1 MRVKGETGTGSL
13 LDLLDRVS
21 HGLGRGVDRLITAV
35 GELAGFALF
44 GVALIMMY
52 ETIMRRVFSAPTVWA
67 YTVSLFIL
75 MWFVLLAVPLAS
87 RTNRH
92 ICADFLVSFFSQR
105 AQLWFRVIGYVLALV
120 FVSVLGYY
128 GTRSMLEAH
137 RIGRTS
143 IELLRYP
150 VWILLVAFPLTW
162 GLHLLQLPR
171 NIGSDLK
178 TLWKTRRAAA
188 RERKK
193 SAVALGGFTVL
204 LAVSL
209 YLLAVR
215 PMIGIVLVV
224 LVLIF
229 AGIPVAFSLG
239 FSGIAAFFL
248 VYGGMR
254 SLRVVPVVAEEV
266 LHNYVLLAIPLFIMG
281 GMILYKC
288 GVGEAIYDFA
298 AKWLGWLPGG
308 LAVGTIGAGAI
319 MSAMVGVTS
328 AVAAAVGMVA
338 IPSLRERGYP
348 KGLAYGSVGGGAI
361 GILFP
366 PSAALILYGF
376 LTNTSVGHLFA
387 AALIPALLVVLMFGV
402 FVVIYSAIYLPKFT
416 EPVSW
421 EARLRSLVKVLPG
434 LAAPVLVLGG
444 IYGGWY
450 TPTEA
455 AGVLVI
461 FSLIIGF
468 FYNGMNWRTFRGII
482 HESAITSSV
491 ILMIILGG
499 KVLGQF
505 ISHQRIPRIATE
517 WLLGA
522 DISITLVIAGLFV
535 LYIVLGLF
543 LDGVTITLL
552 TVPVIY
558 PMLPELGLNVI
569 VFGVLLMVL
578 IEMAHITPP
587 VGLNLFMVKSVSEDT
602 LWTIAKG
609 HIPFTLILLLAGIL
623 LYFFPQLALWFP
635 AALAG

>member
-1 MRVKGETGTGSL
+1 MKTGSQFP
-13 LDLLDRVS
+13 RAS
-21 HGLGRGVDRLITAV
+21 AAARGIDRLITAI

-44 GVALIMMY
+44 AVGGIMLY
-52 ETIMRRVFSAPTVWA
+52 ETIMRRVFSSPTVWA

-75 MWFVLLAVPLAS
+75 MWFTLLAVPLAS
-87 RTNRH
+87 KTGRH
-92 ICADFLVSFFSQR
+92 ICADFLVSFFPR
-105 AQLWFRVIGYVLALV
+105 GVQLWMRVFGTVLALV
-120 FVSVLGYY
+120 FVSVLGFY
-128 GTRSMLEAH
+128 GTRMMLDAH

-150 VWILLVAFPLTW
+150 VWILFIAFPVTW
-162 GLHLLQLPR
+162 FLHLLQLPR
-171 NIGSDLK
+171 NIASDLK
-178 TLWKTRRAAA
+178 TLWSTCGEGKDRR
-188 RERKK
+188 K
-193 SAVALGGFTVL
+193 SIIILGVFVL
-204 LAVSL
+204 LFLGSL
-209 YLLAVR
+209 YLLAVN
-215 PMIGIVLVV
+215 PMIGILVLV
-224 LVLIF
+224 LLLIF

-239 FSGIAAFFL
+239 FSGLAAFFL

-254 SLRVVPVVAEEV
+254 SLRVVPLVAEEV

-281 GMILYKC
+281 GMILYKS

-298 AKWLGWLPGG
+298 ANWLGWLPGG

-348 KGLAYGSVGGGAI
+348 KTLAYGSVGGGAI

-376 LTNTSVGHLFA
+376 LTNTSVGRLFA

-402 FVVIYSAIYLPKFT
+402 FVVIYSMIYLSSKR
-416 EPVSW
+416 EPVAW
-421 EARLRSLVKVLPG
+421 NVRMRSLGNVLPG
-434 LAAPVLVLGG
+434 LSAPVLVLGG
-444 IYGGWY
+444 IYGGWF

-461 FSLIIGF
+461 LSLAIGF
-468 FYNGMNWRTFRGII
+468 FYRGINWKNFRGII

-587 VGLNLFMVKSVSEDT
+587 VGLNLFMVKSVANDT
-602 LWTIAKG
+602 LWTISKG
-609 HIPFTLILLLAGIL
+609 HVPFALILLLAAVL
-623 LYFFPQLALWFP
+623 LYLFPQLALWLP
-635 AALAG
+635 MALAG

>member
-1 MRVKGETGTGSL
+1 MTTGSQFP
-13 LDLLDRVS
+13 RASAVA
-21 HGLGRGVDRLITAV
+21 RGIDRLITAI

-44 GVALIMMY
+44 AVGGIMLY

-75 MWFVLLAVPLAS
+75 MWFTLLAVPLAS
-87 RTNRH
+87 KTHRH
-92 ICADFLVSFFSQR
+92 ICADFLVSFFPR
-105 AQLWFRVIGYVLALV
+105 RVQLWMRVFGTVLALV
-120 FVSVLGYY
+120 FVSVLGFY
-128 GTRSMLEAH
+128 GTRMMLDAH

-150 VWILLVAFPLTW
+150 IWILFIAFPLSW
-162 GLHLLQLPR
+162 ALHLLQLPR
-171 NIGSDLK
+171 NIASDLIALWSTRHESGDHRK
-178 TLWKTRRAAA
+178 TAIVLG
-188 RERKK
+188 
-193 SAVALGGFTVL
+193 VFALLFLG
-204 LAVSL
+204 SL
-209 YLLAVR
+209 YLLALN
-215 PMIGIVLVV
+215 PMIGIVV
-224 LVLIF
+224 LVLLLIF

-239 FSGIAAFFL
+239 FSGLAAFFL
-248 VYGGMR
+248 VYGGLR
-254 SLRVVPVVAEEV
+254 SLRVVPLVAEEV

-281 GMILYKC
+281 GMILYKS

-348 KGLAYGSVGGGAI
+348 KTLAYGSVGGGAI

-376 LTNTSVGHLFA
+376 LTNTSVGQLFA
-387 AALIPALLVVLMFGV
+387 AALIPALLVVAMFGV
-402 FVVIYSAIYLPKFT
+402 FVVVYSMIYLPT
-416 EPVSW
+416 AREPVAW
-421 EARLRSLVKVLPG
+421 DVRMRSLGNVLPG

-444 IYGGWY
+444 IYGGWF

-461 FSLIIGF
+461 LSLAIGF
-468 FYNGMNWRTFRGII
+468 FYRGINWTSFRGII

-535 LYIVLGLF
+535 LYIILGLF

-587 VGLNLFMVKSVSEDT
+587 VGLNLFMVKSVANDT

-609 HIPFTLILLLAGIL
+609 HIPFALILLLAAVL
-623 LYFFPQLALWFP
+623 LYLFPQLALWLP
-635 AALAG
+635 MALAG

>member
-1 MRVKGETGTGSL
+1 VEASKRSHAEAGAHFLDKTAHSL
-13 LDLLDRVS
+13 A
-21 HGLGRGVDRLITAV
+21 HGIDRLITAV

-44 GVALIMMY
+44 GVALIMLY

-75 MWFVLLAVPLAS
+75 MWFTLLAVPLAGK
-87 RTNRH
+87 TNRH
-92 ICADFLVSFFSQR
+92 ICADFLVSFFPKR
-105 AQLWFRVIGYVLALV
+105 VQLWMRVLGYVLALL
-120 FVSVLGYY
+120 FISALGFY
-128 GTRSMLEAH
+128 GTRTMLDAY

-150 VWILLVAFPLTW
+150 IWILFLIFPLTW
-162 GLHLLQLPR
+162 ALHLLQLPR

-178 TLWKTRRAAA
+178 TLWKARHERHDRRKGTVVLA
-188 RERKK
+188 
-193 SAVALGGFTVL
+193 GFGAL
-204 LAVSL
+204 LAVAL

-215 PMIGIVLVV
+215 PMVGIVLVV
-224 LVLIF
+224 LLLIF

-248 VYGGMR
+248 VYDGVR
-254 SLRVVPVVAEEV
+254 SLRVVPLVAEEV
-266 LHNYVLLAIPLFIMG
+266 LHNYILLAIPLFIMG
-281 GMILYKC
+281 GMVLYKC

-308 LAVGTIGAGAI
+308 LAVGTIGAAAI

-338 IPSLRERGYP
+338 IPSLLERGYP

-376 LTNTSVGHLFA
+376 LTNTSVGRLFA
-387 AALIPALLVVLMFGV
+387 AALLPALLVVLMFGV
-402 FVVIYSAIYLPKFT
+402 YVVIYSLIYLPNT
-416 EPVSW
+416 RQQVGW
-421 EARLRSLVKVLPG
+421 NARFRSLARVLPG
-434 LAAPVLVLGG
+434 LAAPFLVLGG
-444 IYGGWY
+444 IYGGWF

-461 FSLIIGF
+461 FSIVIGF
-468 FYNGMNWRTFRGII
+468 FYTGMNWRTFRNII
-482 HESAITSSV
+482 HESAITASV

-517 WLLGA
+517 WLLGT
-522 DISITLVIAGLFV
+522 DLSITLVIAGLFV
-535 LYIVLGLF
+535 LYIILGLF

-552 TVPVIY
+552 TVPVLY
-558 PMLPELGLNVI
+558 PMLSELGLNVI

-587 VGLNLFMVKSVSEDT
+587 VGLNLFMVKSVSNDT
-602 LWTIAKG
+602 LWMIAKG
-609 HIPFTLILLLAGIL
+609 HIPFALILLLAAVIL
-623 LYFFPQLALWFP
+623 YLVPQLALWFP
-635 AALAG
+635 AYLAG